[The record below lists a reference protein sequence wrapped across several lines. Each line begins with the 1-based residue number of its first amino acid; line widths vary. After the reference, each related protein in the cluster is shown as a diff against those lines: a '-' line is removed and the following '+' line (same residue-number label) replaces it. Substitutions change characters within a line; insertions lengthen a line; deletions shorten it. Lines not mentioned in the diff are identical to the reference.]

1 MAILIV
7 GGNRIDGL
15 EKALAARGL
24 GPLLHWTGLKRGELH
39 KSMPPKVELVIVIWH
54 QISHALLRNVR
65 DEANR
70 RAIPMLYSRNTGAP
84 KSGDQ
89 DDVVHLA
96 SEWLQ
101 HKGGD
106 AMHQLARTG

>member
-15 EKALAARGL
+15 EKALRERGL
-24 GPLLHWTGLKRGELH
+24 GPILHWTGLKRGELH
-39 KSMPPKVELVIVIWH
+39 KAMPPKVELVIVIWH

-70 RAIPMLYSRNTGAP
+70 RAVPVLYSRNTGAP
-84 KSGDQ
+84 KSGGQ
-89 DDVVHLA
+89 DDVLHLA
-96 SEWLQ
+96 TEWLA
-101 HKGGD
+101 HKHGD
-106 AMHQLARTG
+106 AAQQFARTG